1 MICAQCVL
9 CVRTAPTRRSTLLM
23 KESSVSMTLP
33 YFSWPLSAFRQLRVS
48 THLREGTHSYAD
60 CNASGSSS

>member
-1 MICAQCVL
+1 
-9 CVRTAPTRRSTLLM
+9 M

-33 YFSWPLSAFRQLRVS
+33 YFSWPSSAFRQLRVS

-60 CNASGSSS
+60 CNASGSFS